1 MAARFGNEF
10 ELVDIQVHL
19 PGDSLD
25 WFEPANGLN
34 LVYGKNGCGKSTLLK
49 ALSGKSQSAT
59 IFLRS
64 PLDDET
70 VESRQLWRT
79 IVSRLT
85 AGLIST
91 DFLQTADSIESW
103 SYIAESTKD
112 VDPSETGEMISNR
125 LTDQGVSELLN
136 SLDSLEAEVIARRSQ
151 FKDDLASSPFSSVDE
166 VEQSFR
172 ELHEMLLV
180 IRSAISE
187 KRQIPNFLLLE
198 QTYSLDHANSALRDA
213 IYEGIQLGDI
223 KKFRKATDPSPAID
237 GFTAIEGSTRHLAE
251 SVWGEIHHEILVEK
265 KTLMLRQLLK
275 SNRIKDS
282 FEYFGWEL
290 DEDEIPLGEMFES
303 ENELIDV
310 FENALQA
317 LLADSQIAFS
327 RSGDLEWT
335 PAFWVRIPE
344 DASGSPHSDIETFFR
359 RIRAYLAEIRDGLES
374 VDAYAG
380 AAYMMVL
387 ENEPLSLLGGVSN
400 KYLLVSP
407 GAESVNLPIQIVDLD
422 AELDLSSV
430 AMNLLRLASQDIDLE
445 FDSSVEFGDSHDH
458 TGEGGDGDSK
468 LTVINPQIV
477 RLLPHGKARVDEMM
491 KVAST
496 MLQGLDIGL
505 HRIHLEMHL
514 DKESLINRRQPEFKF
529 VDSTGSRKWILFD
542 GLSSAQQRW
551 VKILLRTI
559 LHAWNPR
566 RFVLFVS
573 DEPDAGVHQGAA
585 RQSLEFFAS
594 LPTPSIVASHS
605 PVSFQIDNAHL
616 VHLSST
622 ETGIRRISLP
632 ILSEDVGIAARDL
645 GVSTLDLLALK
656 RLLVVCEGDH
666 DVAVVE
672 GLLKL
677 SNDPK
682 IRQRILV
689 VAARGVRNLL
699 STPATR
705 IITEYTNLQVLHV
718 ADNVNSRK
726 LSTLVEILKEGAS
739 AGLPPNRILRDSG
752 LRDLQRDAS
761 PEERVMLGLL
771 EQCVQRRLLERFHVF
786 GFSKR
791 DIIEY
796 LPAVEF
802 GLTDDWERLRTDF
815 KNFKSENRLDF
826 KTWLKAERQASVSTQ
841 RVTAAFEKLDA
852 LDGDL
857 AALLTE
863 MSVLSAVGALR

>member
-19 PGDSLD
+19 PGGSID
-25 WFEPANGLN
+25 WLEPANGLN

-49 ALSGKSQSAT
+49 ALVGKSQFAT
-59 IFLRS
+59 MFLRA

-70 VESRQLWRT
+70 LASRTLWRA
-79 IVSRLT
+79 IVSRFT
-85 AGLIST
+85 ESLIST

-103 SYIAESTKD
+103 SYIAESVNNLD
-112 VDPSETGEMISNR
+112 SSETGEMISNR
-125 LTDQGVSELLN
+125 LTDLGVSELLN
-136 SLDSLEAEVIARRSQ
+136 SLDVLASEMIAKRDSSTN
-151 FKDDLASSPFSSVDE
+151 DLASTPFSSINE
-166 VEQSFR
+166 IEQHFS
-172 ELHEMLLV
+172 EIHEMLLA
-180 IRSAISE
+180 IRSVISE
-187 KRQIPNFLLLE
+187 KRQIPSFLLLE
-198 QTYSLDHANSALRDA
+198 QIHSLYDANSTLRDA
-213 IYEGIQLGDI
+213 IYKGVQLGDI
-223 KKFRKATDPSPAID
+223 EKFRKATDPSID
-237 GFTAIEGSTRHLAE
+237 GVTAIEGSTRHIAE
-251 SVWGEIHHEILVEK
+251 SVWGERHHEILVEK
-265 KTLMLRQLLK
+265 KTLLLRHLLK
-275 SNRIKDS
+275 ANRIKDS

-290 DEDEIPLGEMFES
+290 EEDDLPLGEMFENQ
-303 ENELIDV
+303 NEIIEV
-310 FENALQA
+310 FVNALQS
-317 LLADSQIAFS
+317 LLSDSQIAFS

-344 DASGSPHSDIETFFR
+344 DVSGSPHSDVEKFFR
-359 RIRAYLAEIRDGLES
+359 RIRSYLTEIRDGLES
-374 VDAYAG
+374 VDAHAG

-387 ENEPLSLLGGVSN
+387 ENEPFSNFGGASN

-407 GAESVNLPIQIVDLD
+407 DAESVNLPIQIVDLD
-422 AELDLSSV
+422 AALDLSSV

-445 FDSSVEFGDSHDH
+445 VESSVEIGDSHDH
-458 TGEGGDGDSK
+458 TGEDGDGDSK
-468 LTVINPQIV
+468 MTVLNPQIV

-505 HRIHLEMHL
+505 RRIHLEMHL

-529 VDSTGSRKWILFD
+529 IDSTGSRKWILFD

-559 LHAWNPR
+559 LHAWSPR

-585 RQSLEFFAS
+585 RQSLEFFVS

-672 GLLKL
+672 GLLNL
-677 SNDPK
+677 SNDSK
-682 IRQRILV
+682 IRQRTLV

-726 LSTLVEILKEGAS
+726 LFTLVEVLKQGAL

-771 EQCVQRRLLERFHVF
+771 EQCVQRRLLDRFHVF

-796 LPAVEF
+796 LPASEF
-802 GLTDDWERLRTDF
+802 GLTDDWARLRTDF
-815 KNFKSENRLDF
+815 ENFKSEIRLDF

>member
-1 MAARFGNEF
+1 MAAKFGNEF
-10 ELVDIQVHL
+10 EIVDIQVHL

-59 IFLRS
+59 IFLRA

-70 VESRQLWRT
+70 VESLQLWRT
-79 IVSRLT
+79 IVGRVT
-85 AGLIST
+85 EGLIST
-91 DFLQTADSIESW
+91 DFLQTANSIESW
-103 SYIAESTKD
+103 SYIAESTNN
-112 VDPSETGEMISNR
+112 VDPSETGAMISNR

-136 SLDSLEAEVIARRSQ
+136 SLDSLEAEVIARRNQ

-166 VEQSFR
+166 IEQSFR

-198 QTYSLDHANSALRDA
+198 QTYFLDDANSALRDA
-213 IYEGIQLGDI
+213 IYEGVQLGEFETF
-223 KKFRKATDPSPAID
+223 KKQTDSPTDGVRAIH
-237 GFTAIEGSTRHLAE
+237 GSTRHLAE
-251 SVWGEIHHEILVEK
+251 SVWGERHREVLAGK

-290 DEDEIPLGEMFES
+290 DEDELPLGEMFEN
-303 ENELIDV
+303 ENELIEV

-327 RSGDLEWT
+327 RSGDLGWT

-344 DASGSPHSDIETFFR
+344 DASGSPHSDVEKFFR
-359 RIRAYLAEIRDGLES
+359 RIRTYLAEIRDGLES

-422 AELDLSSV
+422 AALDLSSV

-468 LTVINPQIV
+468 LTVLNPQIV

-505 HRIHLEMHL
+505 RRIHLEMHL

-559 LHAWNPR
+559 LHAWSPR

-622 ETGIRRISLP
+622 ETGTRRISLP

-656 RLLVVCEGDH
+656 RLLVICEGDH

-672 GLLKL
+672 GLLNL

-726 LSTLVEILKEGAS
+726 LSTLVEVLKEGAS

-761 PEERVMLGLL
+761 LEERVMLGLL
-771 EQCVQRRLLERFHVF
+771 EQCVQRRLLDRFHVF

-796 LPAVEF
+796 LPAAEF

-815 KNFKSENRLDF
+815 KNFKSEIRLDF